1 MAFEK
6 HFINGEP
13 HAVLALDAEEI
24 RSALIDYAEGTGS
37 GDVDKIENT
46 DSEDLLNLF
55 IQEASTDG
63 AIQDFNDAVGVLA
76 CNHFD

>member
-6 HFINGEP
+6 QFISGAG
-13 HAVLALDAEEI
+13 HAVFALDAEEI

-55 IQEASTDG
+55 IQEATTEG
-63 AIQDFNDAVGVLA
+63 AVRDFNDAIGVLV